1 MTFSA
6 KLQHTAILLS
16 KRAGGPALNNTFRQV
31 MRITVLCYII
41 LFSTAGLLLA
51 APVKAQNAG
60 TERVSFGISGQGLES
75 AIALLQKQTPY
86 VYYYRKA
93 NMKNIE
99 VGAIPEKDRSVA
111 ETLTLLLQNTFLTFR
126 QVGETIF
133 IERAA
138 AQAPYEISGRVV
150 GLKHQPIAFATVT
163 IRRTTDSKA
172 VQASQT
178 DTGGRFKLEVTG
190 QGSYLLRI
198 TSVGM
203 DSLTVA
209 VELAGNR
216 IVSLPDL
223 VLAEATKSLK
233 EVSVTARK
241 PAIEEKIDRTIVN
254 VNSMISAAGGNAL
267 DVLSQSPGVLV
278 DGNGN
283 ISFKGKPGVLVLID
297 GKQTYLSG
305 DALTAYLKSLPASS
319 LNQIELMDN
328 PPAKYDAQGNAGV
341 INIKT
346 KKSENAGFYGQVSAS
361 YGQGMYGQ
369 NSDNLTLNYHKDRVN
384 VFANAGYGHNESY
397 RVLDLGRDYFDATGN
412 LLSLFRQTQ
421 VIKSQAN
428 SSNIKL
434 GMDYAASGRT
444 TWGFVLTN
452 VHSSTAQDNPSTDNL
467 YNGSGA
473 LDSTVVAENHGKS
486 YFTNTS
492 VNVNYSHQFDSTG
505 KALTFDLDYIRYNAN
520 SDQSFLNNT
529 YLPGGSRTSSQL
541 MTDNLPVGIH
551 IYSAK
556 TDFTQPLANKGK
568 IEAGLK
574 SSYVST
580 GNAANYFD
588 VAGGVSTPDE
598 NFSNNFLYK
607 ENINAAYLN
616 YDQPFKRFELQ
627 AGLRAE
633 NTNANGHQLGN
644 ATHPDSAFDRHY
656 TNLFPTAF
664 FAYHLDSAGTQQLV
678 LSYGRR
684 IERPYYQALNP
695 FILPS
700 DKFTYSAGNPY
711 LQPQFA
717 DNYKLAYNFKSL
729 LSVAVFYNHIS
740 NLQNE
745 VVRTQGSIFIDGTG
759 NIGTADFEGLSA
771 SLSWSPAKW
780 WYLNIYAQIGHNSF
794 KGALFD
800 TYLNQSSTSEQG
812 NMTSQFSLGNGW
824 SAELNGYYVTRFA
837 NGQSVIN
844 PFGQLNGGLQKKILH
859 DKGTL
864 RLSGRDLFHT
874 YVADGVTNFI
884 PNTTATFRNR
894 FNSQVFT
901 LGFSYS
907 FGTANN
913 TEKKRETG
921 GAKSEAGRIQ

>member
-1 MTFSA
+1 
-6 KLQHTAILLS
+6 
-16 KRAGGPALNNTFRQV
+16 
-31 MRITVLCYII
+31 MRISLLCYII

-75 AIALLQKQTPY
+75 ALQLLQKQTPY

-93 NMKNIE
+93 DVKNIE
-99 VGAIPEKDRSVA
+99 VAAMPEKDRSVA
-111 ETLTLLLQNTFLTFR
+111 ETLSLLLQNTFLTFR

-138 AQAPYEISGRVV
+138 GQVPYEISGRVV
-150 GLKHQPIAFATVT
+150 DPHHEPIPFATVT
-163 IRRTTDSKA
+163 ISRTTDNKA
-172 VQASQT
+172 AQVSQT
-178 DTGGRFKLEVTG
+178 DTGGRFKLEVTDP
-190 QGSYLLRI
+190 GSYLLRI
-198 TSVGM
+198 TAVGM
-203 DSLTVA
+203 DSLSVA

-223 VLAEATKSLK
+223 VLAETTKSLK
-233 EVSVTARK
+233 EVSVTAKK

-254 VNSMISAAGGNAL
+254 VNSMISSTGSNAL

-297 GKQTYLSG
+297 GKPTYLSG

-319 LNQIELMDN
+319 LDQIELMDN
-328 PPAKYDAQGNAGV
+328 PPAKYDAEGNAGV

-346 KKSENAGFYGQVSAS
+346 KKSRSAGLNGQVSAS
-361 YGQGMYGQ
+361 YGQATYGQ
-369 NSDNLTLNYHKDRVN
+369 TSENLALNYHEGKVN
-384 VFANAGYGHNESY
+384 LFANAGYGANENY
-397 RVLDLGRDYFDATGN
+397 RILDLGRDYFDAAGN

-421 VIKSQAN
+421 VIRSQTN
-428 SSNIKL
+428 NSNIKL
-434 GMDYAASGRT
+434 GMDYAASART

-452 VHSSTAQDNPSTDNL
+452 VHSSTTQSNPSTDNL
-467 YNGSGA
+467 FNGSGA
-473 LDSTVVAENHGKS
+473 LDSTIIAENSGKS
-486 YFTNTS
+486 YFTNTGL
-492 VNVNYSHQFDSTG
+492 NVNYSHRFDSTG
-505 KALTFDLDYIRYNAN
+505 KALTFDLDYIRYHAN
-520 SDQSFLNNT
+520 SDQSFLNTT
-529 YLPGGSRTSSQL
+529 YLPGGVQTSNQL
-541 MTDNLPVGIH
+541 LTDNLPVGIH

-616 YDQPFKRFELQ
+616 YDQPFRHFELE

-633 NTNANGHQLGN
+633 NTNAFGHQLGN
-644 ATHPDSAFDRHY
+644 TTHADSSFERHY

-664 FAYHLDSAGTQQLV
+664 FAYHLDSAGVQQLV

-684 IERPYYQALNP
+684 INRPYYQALNP
-695 FILPS
+695 FILLS
-700 DKFTYSAGNPY
+700 DKFTYSEGNPY

-729 LSVAVFYNHIS
+729 LSFAVFYNHIS

-745 VVRTQGSIFIDGTG
+745 VIRTEGNIFIDGTG
-759 NIGTADFEGLSA
+759 NIGTADFEGISA
-771 SLSWSPAKW
+771 TLSWSPTRW
-780 WYLNIYAQIGHNSF
+780 WDLNIYGQIGHNSF
-794 KGALFD
+794 KGQLFD
-800 TYLNQSSTSEQG
+800 TYLNQSSTSEQF
-812 NMTSQFSLGNGW
+812 NMTSQFGLGNGW
-824 SAELNGYYVTRFA
+824 SAELSGYYVTRFA

-864 RLSGRDLFHT
+864 RLSGRDLLHT
-874 YVADGVTNFI
+874 YVADGITNFI

-907 FGTANN
+907 FGAAHN
-913 TEKKRETG
+913 TDKKRETG
-921 GAKSEAGRIQ
+921 AASEAGRIEN